1 MVAPLAIAGL
11 SAAGSLFSGIT
22 GGKGAKK
29 AANIAAQQAEK
40 DRALAQQVYNQNYS
54 LAAPTV
60 DRGNA
65 AGAQINALL
74 GLGGNTG
81 AAQDALAQYKAST
94 GYQTRLNEGYNAI
107 NSGYAA
113 RGALESGAAQKAL
126 LKYGQAQ
133 ASGEFNNYLG
143 QLSNQQG
150 AGLNALGSVTGSGIA
165 YVNQATAAGN
175 SAASAGANAA
185 LYGSQVQANA
195 LGGIANALGNVLGN
209 SSYKTPKP
217 DVLSS
222 GTFSPGGSIYD
233 NYGFIKSFPSAGVYS
248 TPGYAPTLI
257 NRSPFG

>member
-1 MVAPLAIAGL
+1 MVAPLAIAGI

-29 AANIAAQQAEK
+29 AANIAAQSAAQ
-40 DRALAQQVYNQNYS
+40 DRALAQQIYNKNYS

-74 GLGGNTG
+74 GLGGDT
-81 AAQDALAQYKAST
+81 AAANDALANWKLST
-94 GYQTRLNEGYNAI
+94 GYQTRLNEGYDAI

-133 ASGEFNNYLG
+133 ASNEFANYLG

-165 YVNQATAAGN
+165 YVNQAANANQG
-175 SAASAGANAA
+175 AASAAANAA
-185 LYGSQVQANA
+185 LYGAQARQNA
-195 LGGIANALGNVLGN
+195 MGSAINALGNAFGQ
-209 SSYKTPKP
+209 SSYSQKVP
-217 DVLSS
+217 DALGGS
-222 GTFSPGGSIYD
+222 TFAPGGSLYD
-233 NYGFIKSFPSAGVYS
+233 PYGMLKNFGGK
-248 TPGYAPTLI
+248 
-257 NRSPFG
+257 NPFG

>member
-1 MVAPLAIAGL
+1 MVAPLAIAGI
-11 SAAGSLFSGIT
+11 SAAGSIFSGIT

-126 LKYGQAQ
+126 LNYGQNQ
-133 ASGEFNNYLG
+133 ASGEFANYLG
-143 QLSNQQG
+143 QLNNQQG

-185 LYGSQVQANA
+185 LYGAQSRQNA
-195 LGGIANALGNVLGN
+195 LGSAINALGNAFGQTSFSQKV
-209 SSYKTPKP
+209 P
-217 DVLSS
+217 DVLGS
-222 GTFSPGGSIYD
+222 GTFAPNGSLYDQYGMLKNFGGR
-233 NYGFIKSFPSAGVYS
+233 N
-248 TPGYAPTLI
+248 
-257 NRSPFG
+257 PFG